1 MVSTPGGGSSAADD
15 TLVRIFPAAST
26 GRGTDLALA
35 EFTLAA
41 AIALFHCMRKQS
53 LPGFI
58 WYSIGL
64 GGKPSAEWPPQNT
77 RARGGTPARSRRE
90 DVMKNLA
97 VIACAAL
104 GLWALDCSKVSAQAQ
119 KTFTLKFNHV
129 LGPKEPYHDGFL
141 KWAKAV
147 EQRTN
152 GGLKIDVFHSA
163 QLGLEEDIIEQ
174 IRQGAN
180 IGQNT
185 DAARM
190 GNYVPGIAVMNGPYF
205 AETLEEVAKLRKAPT
220 VAKWQEELATK
231 FGLKVVSFNWV
242 QGYRHF
248 FTNKPIKTPEDLKG
262 LRIRTPPAP
271 IWQESIRALG
281 AVPVAMAFGEMYPGL
296 QQRAIDGVEL
306 VYNNIPGGRFYEVL
320 KVANETRH
328 IMLINFEVV
337 SAKWFDSLPKEYQNA
352 LVEEADR
359 AGEETSRQILR
370 LEAEVEQQLRS
381 RGMTINKDVDLAA
394 FRKAGDKA
402 FEVLKITD
410 AKNAV
415 HKEIGK

>member
-1 MVSTPGGGSSAADD
+1 
-15 TLVRIFPAAST
+15 
-26 GRGTDLALA
+26 
-35 EFTLAA
+35 
-41 AIALFHCMRKQS
+41 
-53 LPGFI
+53 
-58 WYSIGL
+58 
-64 GGKPSAEWPPQNT
+64 
-77 RARGGTPARSRRE
+77 
-90 DVMKNLA
+90 MKNVNTLLP
-97 VIACAAL
+97 ICAAL
-104 GLWALDCSKVSAQAQ
+104 SLAVLASGTAGAQAQ
-119 KTFTLKFNHV
+119 NTLKFNHV

-141 KWAKAV
+141 KWAKRV
-147 EQRTN
+147 EERTN
-152 GGLKIDVFHSA
+152 GGLKIEVFHSA
-163 QLGLEEDIIEQ
+163 QLGKEEDIIEQ

-185 DAARM
+185 DSARM

-205 AETLEEVAKLRKAPT
+205 VETLEEVAKLRKAPT
-220 VAKWQEELATK
+220 VIKWQEELATK
-231 FGLKVVSFNWV
+231 YGLKVLSFNWV

-248 FTNKPIKTPEDLKG
+248 FTNKAIKTPDDLKG

-320 KVANETRH
+320 KFANETKH

-337 SAKWFDSLPKEYQNA
+337 SAKWFDSLPKAQQDA
-352 LVEEADR
+352 LVEECDK
-359 AGEETSRQILR
+359 AGDETSREIFR
-370 LEAEVEQQLRS
+370 LEGEVEQQLKG
-381 RGMTINKDVDLAA
+381 RGMTIVKDVDLAA

-402 FEVLKITD
+402 YEVLKIID

-415 HKEIGK
+415 HKEIGKN